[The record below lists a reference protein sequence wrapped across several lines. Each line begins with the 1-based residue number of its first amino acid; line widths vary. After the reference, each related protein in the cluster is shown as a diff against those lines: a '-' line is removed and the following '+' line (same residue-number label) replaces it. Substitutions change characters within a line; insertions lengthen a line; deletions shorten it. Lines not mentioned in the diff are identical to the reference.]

1 MYTDRRESNGESDD
15 QTQAKRADGVR
26 SSQEEIHVDPDSC
39 GVDNSRRDGYS
50 GWTIPVRLSGENC
63 SWLDSL
69 RSQDSTRGGIAS
81 RLLETKLEQLGE
93 VRGRLA
99 TVLSRKAEY
108 ETKIAQIEREI
119 EEIRAIA
126 SEIFQIDEPQPSE

>member
-1 MYTDRRESNGESDD
+1 MYTDRNQQGESDD
-15 QTQAKRADGVR
+15 ETQAKRTDGVR
-26 SSQEEIHVDPDSC
+26 SGEEEVHADTDPGSLDDFR
-39 GVDNSRRDGYS
+39 GDGYS
-50 GWTIPVRLSGENC
+50 GWTVSIGFDREDC

-93 VRGRLA
+93 VRGRLKI
-99 TVLSRKAEY
+99 VLSRKAEY
-108 ETKIAQIEREI
+108 ESKIAQIEREI

-126 SEIFQIDEPQPSE
+126 SEIFQIEEKQEE